1 MWLPACTKLEKA
13 QSFVSGSSE
22 SPSCYGLSMAANLYK
37 VLGSGQTPSSLAV
50 VVEERLV
57 VMASDTYTLEVVV
70 GTWGLEAL
78 TSDSEAV
85 VAE

>member
-1 MWLPACTKLEKA
+1 
-13 QSFVSGSSE
+13 
-22 SPSCYGLSMAANLYK
+22 MAANLYK

>member
-1 MWLPACTKLEKA
+1 
-13 QSFVSGSSE
+13 
-22 SPSCYGLSMAANLYK
+22 MATTLCK
-37 VLGSGQTPSSLAV
+37 VLGSDQTLSSLAV